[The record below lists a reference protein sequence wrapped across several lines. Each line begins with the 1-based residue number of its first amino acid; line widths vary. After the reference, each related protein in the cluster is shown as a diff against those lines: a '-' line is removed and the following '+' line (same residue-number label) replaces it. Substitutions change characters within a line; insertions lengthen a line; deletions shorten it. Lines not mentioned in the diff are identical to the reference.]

1 MTYRVESL
9 MSARLFVV
17 PQYAGKKV
25 YFLSNLSGHLSLYSM
40 AFGGS
45 VPVPLLPPNIALQNP
60 HLIGGLSFYVF
71 AKINQIVVMI
81 DKDGDENYQPMI
93 IPTNGGF
100 PVPAFENFFA
110 E

>member
-25 YFLSNLSGHLSLYSM
+25 FFLSNLSGHLNLYSM

-45 VPVPLLPPNIALQNP
+45 VPMPLLPPNIALPKTEFLQ
-60 HLIGGLSFYVF
+60 
-71 AKINQIVVMI
+71 
-81 DKDGDENYQPMI
+81 
-93 IPTNGGF
+93 
-100 PVPAFENFFA
+100 NFFNFRSVFRRNA
-110 E
+110 EKQIEVLSKPRRPMSG